1 MRSAQPSPAASRQG
15 YLTLWGPRGPA
26 GLTALLRT
34 NTTRGL
40 QADAE
45 STQATARL
53 GREWP
58 PQTTTLA
65 LCCCM
70 IWGENELKKIIGDH
84 QGLLPGEESPGIRAG
99 EPGVIF

>member
-1 MRSAQPSPAASRQG
+1 MRMRSAQPSPAASWQG

-53 GREWP
+53 GEGVATP
-58 PQTTTLA
+58 
-65 LCCCM
+65 
-70 IWGENELKKIIGDH
+70 DH
-84 QGLLPGEESPGIRAG
+84 HTGPFLLHDPGGK
-99 EPGVIF
+99 